1 MKKKHLLAIIA
12 LVIITNLMTYGL
24 VGTGIVPVKNHLVI
38 ASDNQEMIQG
48 LQKITA
54 LEKRID
60 SDYYKDVDTEDLM
73 DGALKG
79 MFEATDDPYTTYYT
93 EEEYEEIIE
102 SSTGEFEGIG
112 VAVSETD
119 DGLTKV
125 IMPYANTPA
134 GNAGIQTGDII
145 VKVDDEDVTTSGI
158 DEVVSKMRG
167 ETGTTVKVTVL
178 RDSKLI
184 DYALTRETIDV
195 PSVTSEKIGDVG
207 YIKITSFTTKTG
219 DEFDAEIDQLLE
231 QNMTSLVIDL
241 RYNLGGVVDSS
252 VAVADR
258 LLGET
263 TVVYEI
269 DKNGERTDY
278 SSSDDLKIE
287 LPIAVLVNGA
297 TASSSEILAGAL
309 QDLKAADLVGT
320 QTYGKGVVQEV
331 VSLSDGSGFKLT
343 SAEYFTPNGRN
354 INDKG
359 LTPDIVIEQAEDYQ
373 QVLNVPKDQDVQ
385 LQKALQ
391 VLEEKS

>member
-1 MKKKHLLAIIA
+1 MKKKHILAIIA
-12 LVIITNLMTYGL
+12 LVIITNIMTYCL
-24 VGTGIVPVKNHLVI
+24 VGIGIVPVKNHLVI

-48 LQKITA
+48 LQKIAT

-60 SDYYKDVDTEDLM
+60 SDYYQDVNTEDLM

-79 MFEATDDPYTTYYT
+79 MFEATGDKYTTYYT
-93 EEEYEEIIE
+93 EEEYKKIIE

-145 VKVDDEDVTTSGI
+145 VKIDDEDVTTSGI
-158 DEVVSKMRG
+158 DDVVSKMRG

-178 RDSKLI
+178 RNSELI
-184 DYALTRETIDV
+184 DYELTREKIDV
-195 PSVTSEKIGDVG
+195 PSVTSEKMGNVG

-219 DEFDAEIDQLLE
+219 DEFDQEIDKLLD
-231 QNMTSLVIDL
+231 QNITSLVIDL

-258 LLGET
+258 LLGKT

-278 SSSDDLKIE
+278 SSTDDLKID
-287 LPIAVLVNGA
+287 LPMVVLVNGA

-309 QDLKAADLVGT
+309 QDLDAADLVGT

-331 VSLSDGSGFKLT
+331 VSLSDGSGFKMT

-359 LTPDIVIEQAEDYQ
+359 LTPDIVIDQAEDYQ
-373 QVLNVPKDQDVQ
+373 QVLDVPVDQDVQ